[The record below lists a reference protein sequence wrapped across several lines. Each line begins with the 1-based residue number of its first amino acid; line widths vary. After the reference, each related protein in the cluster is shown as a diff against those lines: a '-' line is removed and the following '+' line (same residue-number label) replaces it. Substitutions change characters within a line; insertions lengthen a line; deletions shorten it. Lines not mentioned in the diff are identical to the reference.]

1 MTRQAL
7 ISSILLLAV
16 LVGGCRTSGQ
26 ASPDTLTD
34 PDPKTPK
41 VMLWHAVTL
50 TFDGPAASETAQP
63 NPFLD
68 YRLNVTFSHN
78 GKDYVVP
85 GYYAADGNAGQTSQA
100 AGNKWRVHF
109 IPDLEGRWTY
119 RASFRTGA
127 DIALSADPNAG
138 VPLGPDGVTGNI
150 IVKPTDKLSPDFRA
164 KGLLRY
170 QGHRYL
176 RFAGTGEYFIKGG
189 ADSPE
194 NFLAYADFDD
204 TYDTADL
211 KRKGEAAGDVFIH
224 HYEPHIQ
231 DWRSGDPT
239 WRDGK
244 GKGIIGA
251 LNYLAAKGMNSVYFM
266 TYNIDGGDGKDVW
279 PWTEPTTKVRF
290 DCSKLDQW
298 EIVFSHM
305 DKLGLML
312 HVVTQETEND
322 QGIDGGE
329 LGRERKLYYREL
341 IARFG
346 HHLALVWNLGE
357 ENTNTDAQRKA
368 FAKYI
373 RDLDPYDHP
382 IVCHTFPGQYD
393 QVYESLLG
401 YPYFEGPS
409 LQTNDTHNQTIKW
422 IDRSKE
428 AGRPWF
434 VCLDEIGPA
443 HTGVKP
449 DNDDYRHDN
458 VRRQHLWGNLMA
470 GGAGVEWYFG
480 YRFAHNDLNCET
492 WRSREQMWDLTRYA
506 LEFFHS
512 QLPYAKMDHHDEL
525 TSAQDDY
532 CLAQPGTCY
541 AIYLP
546 SGGSTDLDLGDTTQA
561 FTIRWFDPRRG
572 GPMRIGSTALAT
584 GPGIINIGQAPDS
597 TDKDWVVL
605 IQRSSPEQLTGP
617 R

>member
-1 MTRQAL
+1 MTGRTL
-7 ISSILLLAV
+7 LVSILVLAV
-16 LVGGCRTSGQ
+16 LAGGCKTTENPSGG
-26 ASPDTLTD
+26 PV
-34 PDPKTPK
+34 TPEVK
-41 VMLWHAVTL
+41 PRETMLWHAVTL
-50 TFDGPAASETAQP
+50 TFDGPATSETART

-68 YRLNVTFSHN
+68 YRLDVTFTN
-78 GKDYVVP
+78 GDAEYVVP
-85 GYYAADGNAGQTSQA
+85 GYYAADGNAAETGQT

-109 IPDLEGRWTY
+109 VPDRQGRWTY
-119 RASFRTGA
+119 RTSFRRETN
-127 DIALSADPNAG
+127 IAVSLDPNSG
-138 VPLGPDGVTGNI
+138 TPLGPDGSTGAFV
-150 IVKPTDKLSPDFRA
+150 VKPTDKLSPDFRA

-170 QGHRYL
+170 ANHRYL
-176 RFAGTGEYFIKGG
+176 QFAGTGEYFIKGG

-204 TYDTADL
+204 TYDSAELT
-211 KRKGEAAGDVFIH
+211 RQGEATGKAFIH
-224 HYEPHIQ
+224 HYKLHVK
-231 DWRSGDPT
+231 DWRPGDPT
-239 WRDGK
+239 WHNGK

-251 LNYLAAKGMNSVYFM
+251 LNYLASKGMNSVYFL
-266 TYNIDGGDGKDVW
+266 TYNIDGGDGGDVW
-279 PWTEPTTKVRF
+279 PWISPTTKVRF

-298 EIVFSHM
+298 DIVFSHM

-322 QGIDGGE
+322 QGIDGGQ
-329 LGRERKLYYREL
+329 LGRQRMLYYREL

-373 RDLDPYDHP
+373 RHIDPYDHP
-382 IVCHTFPGQYD
+382 IVCHTYPGKYD
-393 QVYESLLG
+393 EVYEPLLR
-401 YPYFEGPS
+401 YRYFEGPS

-422 IDRSKE
+422 IDRSKA

-449 DNDDYRHDN
+449 DNDDYRHDT
-458 VRRQHLWGNLMA
+458 VRREHLWGNLMA

-506 LEFFHS
+506 LEFFKKH
-512 QLPYAKMDHHDEL
+512 LPYAKMSHHDEL
-525 TSAQDDY
+525 TSAEEDY
-532 CLAQPGTCY
+532 CLAQPGACY

-546 SGGSTDLDLGDTTQA
+546 SGGSTDLDLGDTAAA
-561 FTIRWFDPRRG
+561 FTIRWYDPRRG
-572 GPMRIGSTALAT
+572 GPMRIGSTALTT
-584 GPGIINIGQAPDS
+584 GPGVINVGQAPDS

-605 IQRSSPEQLTGP
+605 LQRANPIKVTSPK
-617 R
+617 